1 VPGLRGIGAIPN
13 HPIQASYR
21 AISSAIEPVYLLNTP
36 KMKLITYIVYQKISE
51 NPRIRIG

>member
-21 AISSAIEPVYLLNTP
+21 AILSASEPSRTGKIFAARWLCPLPGTVVYF
-36 KMKLITYIVYQKISE
+36 
-51 NPRIRIG
+51 